1 MHFNM
6 SQGPLLTEI
15 YRKNA
20 AAQNH
25 GAHFVRACAVET
37 HVKISQEQLY
47 TEIYRKNA
55 AAGKPTAQTLCERG
69 QPKRTS
75 RFHKRHFI
83 RKFTGKM
90 PRSRSPERTQNA
102 DTRFVRAWAVET
114 HVKISQETL
123 YTEIYRK
130 NAGAQSEHPD
140 QAPAFTRTV
149 RTPQCRP
156 TVWGIKYELYNQYWL
171 NQNSGWWCWWL
182 QLHSHFAY
190 FLGWPWIKGSKVAF
204 WVLGSSIWPWKAALS
219 SPHRPFSA
227 LCKREV

>member
-1 MHFNM
+1 MPQPKTTARTLYEPAQSKRM
-6 SQGPLLTEI
+6 SRFHKNNFI
-15 YRKNA
+15 RKFTGKMP
-20 AAQNH
+20 QP
-25 GAHFVRACAVET
+25 ET
-37 HVKISQEQLY
+37 
-47 TEIYRKNA
+47 
-55 AAGKPTAQTLCERG
+55 TAQTLCERG

-156 TVWGIKYELYNQYWL
+156 TVWGIKYELYNQY
-171 NQNSGWWCWWL
+171 
-182 QLHSHFAY
+182 
-190 FLGWPWIKGSKVAF
+190 
-204 WVLGSSIWPWKAALS
+204 
-219 SPHRPFSA
+219 
-227 LCKREV
+227 